1 MTIILTIFYLKNRSS
16 LFLCLQLHNCFI
28 SEFSCIMQ
36 GEQRGTWNT
45 ALNSGMINAGAKCGK
60 RPNQCSV
67 CHKMYL
73 SKGALQ
79 RHVRYEC
86 GVEPQFRCH
95 LCNRRFCH
103 NYHLK
108 THLLLHERRSGFQ

>member
-1 MTIILTIFYLKNRSS
+1 MDSIVFYIEKKIYPCL
-16 LFLCLQLHNCFI
+16 LLCLQLHNCFI
-28 SEFSCIMQ
+28 SEFIFMLQ
-36 GEQRGTWNT
+36 DEQRNTWDT
-45 ALNSGMINAGAKCGK
+45 VLTGATHGK
-60 RPNQCSV
+60 RLYQCSI
-67 CHKMYL
+67 CHKKYS

-108 THLLLHERRSGFQ
+108 THLILHERRSGFQ